1 MKRTP
6 LSGVRD
12 VVAAPPPTVA
22 LDDTDVALLRL
33 LIDDARMSQRQ
44 LAAKLGVSPPT
55 VAERMSRLERSGV
68 VRGYS
73 AQIDWDVLGV
83 SQIVYLTVSAGVDS
97 DIAQVM
103 VDLWKLP
110 EIEAVTL
117 ITGEQDLLVR
127 LRVRDYTHLKRL
139 LMESIWSVEGL
150 QGTTTQLA
158 VGEMPPK
165 EFDAALLQLV
175 VGSRD
180 NDAPATSSKRT
191 S

>member
-6 LSGVRD
+6 LSGVLD
-12 VVAAPPPTVA
+12 VVAAAPEAVVQ
-22 LDDTDVALLRL
+22 LDDTDAALLRL
-33 LIDDARMSQRQ
+33 LIEDARMSQRQ
-44 LAAKLGVSPPT
+44 LAVKLGVSPPT

-83 SQIVYLTVSAGVDS
+83 SQIVYLSVSAGVDS

-103 VDLWKLP
+103 TDLWKLP

-117 ITGEQDLLVR
+117 VTGEQDLLVR
-127 LRVRDYTHLKRL
+127 LRVKDYTHLKRL

-158 VGEMPPK
+158 VGAMPPK
-165 EFDAALLQLV
+165 EFDRGLLNLV
-175 VGSRD
+175 MNS
-180 NDAPATSSKRT
+180 
-191 S
+191 

>member
-1 MKRTP
+1 M
-6 LSGVRD
+6 
-12 VVAAPPPTVA
+12 
-22 LDDTDVALLRL
+22 
-33 LIDDARMSQRQ
+33 
-44 LAAKLGVSPPT
+44 
-55 VAERMSRLERSGV
+55 
-68 VRGYS
+68 RGYS

-180 NDAPATSSKRT
+180 NDAPATGSKRT

>member
-12 VVAAPPPTVA
+12 IVASPPPTVA

-44 LAAKLGVSPPT
+44 LASKLGVSPPT
-55 VAERMSRLERSGV
+55 VAERMSRLEKSGV

-83 SQIVYLTVSAGVDS
+83 SQIVYLSVSASTDS

-103 VDLWKLP
+103 TDLWKVP

-127 LRVRDYTHLKRL
+127 LRVQDYTHLKRL

-165 EFDAALLQLV
+165 EFDAGLLELV
-175 VGSRD
+175 VDSRGT
-180 NDAPATSSKRT
+180 DAPASRRT